1 MATKGD
7 PGDGGNGGGGNDLEL
22 AKKERELL
30 GKVVL
35 DKFTAV
41 PRPCRRSGP

>member
-7 PGDGGNGGGGNDLEL
+7 PGDGGDGNDVEL
-22 AKKERELL
+22 ARKERELL
-30 GKVVL
+30 SKVVL

-41 PRPCRRSGP
+41 PRPSRRSGP